1 MKNPTNYFPHLSY
14 NQSATSRYVW
24 ALCLPTILSPTSAF
38 DPTHIHIHI
47 HIHNTIQCNTML
59 YNTQNKNK
67 EHSMFCDEYYFA
79 CLCVLCVCVYVY
91 VYVYVCM
98 LAFKTKCCAM
108 GQRLPPTFVWC
119 RREKKKFSLFFFSV
133 NNNYTKS
140 LLSFLF
146 LS

>member
-1 MKNPTNYFPHLSY
+1 MKCMKNPTNYFPHLSY

-79 CLCVLCVCVYVY
+79 CLCVLCVCVCMCMCMCMC
-91 VYVYVCM
+91 VCW
-98 LAFKTKCCAM
+98 LSKLNAVPWGRDFH
-108 GQRLPPTFVWC
+108 LPLC
-119 RREKKKFSLFFFSV
+119 DAEEKKKNFHFFF
-133 NNNYTKS
+133 
-140 LLSFLF
+140 FL
-146 LS
+146 